1 MIRQLATFHT
11 CNYRVQA
18 VDCESFVLPV
28 GACGHISYNVVPMA
42 TREKRIGIREL
53 KSTLSECVREV
64 KSGRTIVV
72 TEHGQPVARIIPEG
86 ISLRER
92 VEALRKAGAIA
103 WSGRR
108 LRPAKPVGKVRGA
121 KTVADLIVEN
131 RE

>member
-1 MIRQLATFHT
+1 MKGHVRQ
-11 CNYRVQA
+11 V
-18 VDCESFVLPV
+18 
-28 GACGHISYNVVPMA
+28 
-42 TREKRIGIREL
+42 GIREL

-72 TEHGQPVARIIPEG
+72 TEHGQPVARIIPEA
-86 ISLRER
+86 ILPRER

-108 LRPAKPVGKVRGA
+108 LRVAKPAGRVRGNKA
-121 KTVADLIVEN
+121 IADLIVEN

>member
-1 MIRQLATFHT
+1 MASRER
-11 CNYRVQA
+11 RV
-18 VDCESFVLPV
+18 
-28 GACGHISYNVVPMA
+28 
-42 TREKRIGIREL
+42 GIREL
-53 KSTLSECVREV
+53 KTTLSECLREV

-72 TEHGQPVARIIPEG
+72 TDHGQPVARIIPEG

-108 LRPAKPVGKVRGA
+108 LRPAKPVGTVRGA
-121 KTVADLIVEN
+121 RTVADLIVEN

>member
-1 MIRQLATFHT
+1 
-11 CNYRVQA
+11 
-18 VDCESFVLPV
+18 
-28 GACGHISYNVVPMA
+28 MA
-42 TREKRIGIREL
+42 TRERRIGIREL
-53 KSTLSECVREV
+53 KSTLSECIREA

-72 TEHGQPVARIIPEG
+72 TDHGQPVVRIIPEG

-92 VEALRKAGAIA
+92 VEALRDAGAIA

-108 LRPAKPVGKVRGA
+108 LRRAKPVGHVRAG

>member
-1 MIRQLATFHT
+1 
-11 CNYRVQA
+11 
-18 VDCESFVLPV
+18 
-28 GACGHISYNVVPMA
+28 MA
-42 TREKRIGIREL
+42 MRERRIGIREL

-72 TEHGQPVARIIPEG
+72 TDHGQPVARIIPEA

-92 VEALRKAGAIA
+92 VDALRNAGAIA

-108 LRPAKPVGKVRGA
+108 LRRAKPAGKVRGD
-121 KTVADLIVEN
+121 KTVADLIIEN

>member
-1 MIRQLATFHT
+1 
-11 CNYRVQA
+11 
-18 VDCESFVLPV
+18 
-28 GACGHISYNVVPMA
+28 MA
-42 TREKRIGIREL
+42 TRERRVGIREL

-72 TEHGQPVARIIPEG
+72 TAHGQPVARIIPEG